1 MVTLTA
7 MFSFPGVNER
17 LRSEQALSKPVE
29 AAVVKG
35 FVDMAVDTSKKEAK
49 EIVVRILIM

>member
-1 MVTLTA
+1 MVTKTV
-7 MFSFPGVNER
+7 MFSFSGVNER
-17 LRSEQALSKPVE
+17 LRSEQVLSKPVE